1 MTKKLSQNQLVISVS
16 AEYEPILTLAEFCRA
31 CDKPAEWVIAL
42 VEEGVLDPQGDRP
55 IHWLFAT
62 SNLRRALRAQRMQQ
76 DLGLNM
82 PGIAVALDLL
92 DEIERLESKLNLK
105 KD

>member
-1 MTKKLSQNQLVISVS
+1 MAKKVTTNQLIISIS
-16 AEYEPILTLAEFCRA
+16 GEYEPTLTLTEICRA
-31 CDKPAEWVIAL
+31 CDKPVEWVIAL

-55 IHWLFAT
+55 IHWLFTT

-92 DEIERLESKLNLK
+92 DEIDRLERKLHNQR
-105 KD
+105 

>member
-1 MTKKLSQNQLVISVS
+1 MTKKITSTHMVISV
-16 AEYEPILTLAEFCRA
+16 AGEYEPTLTLAEFSRA
-31 CDKPAEWVIAL
+31 CDEPVEWVIAL

-92 DEIERLESKLNLK
+92 DEIERLERKINNLR
-105 KD
+105 